1 MADDTGKFA
10 DTAADEAKRN
20 ADFAANQAKSGA
32 DQAAN
37 FARGAADRMRA
48 AGQQAQQTF
57 QDRVVEPA
65 QRAGAA
71 MRQGG
76 QKIAENNQQIG
87 VKMIDQAEQNT
98 AQAFAAMR
106 RAAQAKDLSD
116 VMRIQGEYLREQ
128 SQRSMAQAREIGEM
142 IVQFGRDA
150 VGAMRPG
157 MMGGDAEGGGM
168 RTGGE

>member
-1 MADDTGKFA
+1 MAENTDTVA
-10 DTAADEAKRN
+10 DTAADETRKN

-37 FARGAADRMRA
+37 FAKGAADRMRE
-48 AGQQAQQTF
+48 AGQKAQSTF

-65 QRAGAA
+65 QRAGEAL
-71 MRQGG
+71 RQGG

-87 VKMIDQAEQNT
+87 VRMIDQAEQNT

-106 RAAQAKDLSD
+106 QAAQAKDLSD
-116 VMRIQGEYLREQ
+116 VMRIQGDYLREQ
-128 SQRSMAQAREIGEM
+128 SQRSMAQAREIGEL
-142 IVQFGRDA
+142 IVNFGRDA
-150 VGAMRPG
+150 VGAMR
-157 MMGGDAEGGGM
+157 GGAGP

>member
-1 MADDTGKFA
+1 MAEDTSKVA
-10 DTAADEAKRN
+10 DTAADEAGKN

-37 FARGAADRMRA
+37 FARGAADRMRE
-48 AGQQAQQTF
+48 AGHKAQSAF

-65 QRAGAA
+65 QRAGEAI
-71 MRQGG
+71 RQGG

-106 RAAQAKDLSD
+106 QAAQARDLSD
-116 VMRIQGEYLREQ
+116 VMRIQGDYLREQ
-128 SQRSMAQAREIGEM
+128 SQRSMAQAREIGEL
-142 IVQFGRDA
+142 IVNFGKDA
-150 VGAMRPG
+150 VGAMRG
-157 MMGGDAEGGGM
+157 GGDAGGT

>member
-1 MADDTGKFA
+1 MADDNMA
-10 DTAADEAKRN
+10 STATDEAKRN

-37 FARGAADRMRA
+37 FAKGAADHMRE
-48 AGQQAQQTF
+48 AGEKATQGF
-57 QDRVVEPA
+57 QERIVEPA
-65 QRAGAA
+65 QRAGEAI
-71 MRQGG
+71 RQGG

-106 RAAQAKDLSD
+106 QAAQAKDLSD

-128 SQRSMAQAREIGEM
+128 SQRSMNQAREIGEM

-150 VGAMRPG
+150 VGAMRS
-157 MMGGDAEGGGM
+157 GGSP

>member
-1 MADDTGKFA
+1 MADDTMGNA
-10 DTAADEAKRN
+10 AADEAKKN

-37 FARGAADRMRA
+37 FAKGAADRMRD
-48 AGQQAQQTF
+48 AGSKAQEAF
-57 QDRVVEPA
+57 SERIVEPA
-65 QRAGAA
+65 KRAGEA

-98 AQAFAAMR
+98 AEAFAAMR

-116 VMRIQGEYLREQ
+116 VMRIQGDYLREQ
-128 SQRSMAQAREIGEM
+128 SQRSMGQAREIGEM
-142 IVQFGRDA
+142 IVSFGRDA
-150 VGAMRPG
+150 VGAMR
-157 MMGGDAEGGGM
+157 GGGADTP

>member
-1 MADDTGKFA
+1 MADDANTVAG
-10 DTAADEAKRN
+10 TAADETRKN

-37 FARGAADRMRA
+37 FARGAADRMRE
-48 AGQQAQQTF
+48 AGQKAQSAF

-65 QRAGAA
+65 QRAGEAI
-71 MRQGG
+71 RNGG

-106 RAAQAKDLSD
+106 QAAQAKDLSD
-116 VMRIQGEYLREQ
+116 VMRIQGDYLREQ
-128 SQRSMAQAREIGEM
+128 SQRSMAQAREIGEL
-142 IVQFGRDA
+142 IVNFGRDA
-150 VGAMRPG
+150 VGAMRG
-157 MMGGDAEGGGM
+157 GGDAGGT

>member
-1 MADDTGKFA
+1 MADTDNFA
-10 DTAADEAKRN
+10 NAATDEAKNN

-37 FARGAADRMRA
+37 FAKDTADRMRA
-48 AGQQAQQTF
+48 GAASAQTAF
-57 QDRVVEPA
+57 QERVVEPA
-65 QRAGAA
+65 RQAGEA

-106 RAAQAKDLSD
+106 KAAQAKDLSD

-128 SQRSMAQAREIGEM
+128 SQRSMSQAREIGEM

-150 VGAMRPG
+150 VGAMR
-157 MMGGDAEGGGM
+157 GGAAQE
-168 RTGGE
+168 